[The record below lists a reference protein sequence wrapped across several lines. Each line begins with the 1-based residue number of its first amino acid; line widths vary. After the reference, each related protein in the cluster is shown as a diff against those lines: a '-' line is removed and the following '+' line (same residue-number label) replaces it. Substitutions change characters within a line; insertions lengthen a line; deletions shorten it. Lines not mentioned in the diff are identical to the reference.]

1 MNVVVCPHCK
11 SHRIVTARVPKDVI
25 VVMSCPS
32 CNELVVLYKRKVIA
46 IDRHTLEEGSLAE
59 KKEHIAEVIAEFLES
74 GVFGFMP
81 GRNAPDDE
89 PITGLDAD
97 DAALDADTDHE
108 GDRALP
114 PISERELAEFSRIQ
128 LERLDD
134 AAYFRKHFG

>member
-32 CNELVVLYKRKVIA
+32 CNELVVLYKKKVIA
-46 IDRHTLEEGSLAE
+46 IDRQTLEEGSLAE

-81 GRNAPDDE
+81 GKNAPDDE
-89 PITGLDAD
+89 PITGHGSDH
-97 DAALDADTDHE
+97 DADTDHE
-108 GDRALP
+108 GDRSLP
-114 PISERELAEFSRIQ
+114 PISERELAEFAKIQ

-134 AAYFRKHFG
+134 AEYFRRHFGR